1 MVSKEQ
7 IDRIN
12 ALAKKA
18 KREGL
23 SAEEKEEQQMLRRLY
38 IDSFK
43 ANLRAQLDQ
52 IEFVE
57 QVEKKEGRGKDQYV
71 VELEEEMHS

>member
-43 ANLRAQLDQ
+43 ENLRAQLDQ